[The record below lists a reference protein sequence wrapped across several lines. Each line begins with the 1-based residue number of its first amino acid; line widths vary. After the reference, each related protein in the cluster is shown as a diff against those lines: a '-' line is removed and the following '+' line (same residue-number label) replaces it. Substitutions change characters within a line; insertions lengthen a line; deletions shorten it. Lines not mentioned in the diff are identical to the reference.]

1 MPLISAT
8 SEAMVGCKIKI
19 LLGKLMRAWLKKK
32 KKKKMGKERVQG
44 IVTLP
49 GILAFESWRQED
61 QEFKII
67 LGSSKSSRLAWASR
81 VQD

>member
-32 KKKKMGKERVQG
+32 NGEG
-44 IVTLP
+44 
-49 GILAFESWRQED
+49 EST
-61 QEFKII
+61 
-67 LGSSKSSRLAWASR
+67 GHSYLAWNPSI
-81 VQD
+81 